1 MDGLLFIGTIIAI
14 LAVFDIVAMRIGV
27 DSRTWTRD
35 GRPMT
40 IAIN

>member
-1 MDGLLFIGTIIAI
+1 MDALLLIAAVVAA
-14 LAVFDIVAMRIGV
+14 LAAFDVLAMRVGV

-40 IAIN
+40 IVG

>member
-1 MDGLLFIGTIIAI
+1 MDGLIFIGTIIAI
-14 LAVFDIVAMRIGV
+14 LAAFDVLAMRVGV

-40 IAIN
+40 IALS

>member
-1 MDGLLFIGTIIAI
+1 MDGLFLIGTIVAI
-14 LAVFDIVAMRIGV
+14 LAVIDVLAMRIGV

-40 IAIN
+40 IALS

>member
-1 MDGLLFIGTIIAI
+1 MDAFLLIAAVVAA
-14 LAVFDIVAMRIGV
+14 LAAFDVLAMRVGV

-40 IAIN
+40 IVG

>member
-1 MDGLLFIGTIIAI
+1 MDGLLFIGA
-14 LAVFDIVAMRIGV
+14 IVALFAIFDVVAMHVGV

-40 IAIN
+40 IAVE